1 MRSPLDIP
9 GNVPRWIL
17 FVVLFELFLGIAV
30 ILFPALLPIL
40 LSVGI
45 FGFLLLLIKPQ
56 WGYYLTI
63 LALAF
68 DGIAIFAATQLSG
81 VPGAKTLNAHHIFIF
96 ITFLVLL
103 IQIVRDK
110 LEFQKTGLE
119 WPLLLFLTWMA
130 ITCIWTPDFMTGA
143 LGVFRTYVAVI
154 FLYCTIYL
162 FREEKHVRSIIMI
175 WFILGLID
183 TILTFTFPHG
193 FKFTPF
199 VGLQWTRSVLGR
211 ARAFTNHP
219 NTLATQLDLA
229 ILLGFGLFFTSK
241 SRLSKYFYG
250 FALALMSCAFILTI
264 SRGWLVALPIGITFF
279 FYKMGQIKKFI
290 LVILAAILLVSIF
303 FLIDPDI
310 VGGLIW
316 RFFRAPQDVELSEI
330 QVTGAVKSVGV
341 RGQLWGAGYDF
352 FMDTYGRGIGAGGFA
367 TIVGGVLPEI
377 ADMQLHSLYFTVT
390 FELGL
395 IGISLFLW
403 LMALFL
409 WKAELFSKQVRGS
422 PSAPLFFAWYAGWIT
437 ILLNGLLR
445 ITLGSIPF
453 WSFISETNLGITQ
466 NLITRNGG
474 FPEKA

>member
-1 MRSPLDIP
+1 
-9 GNVPRWIL
+9 
-17 FVVLFELFLGIAV
+17 
-30 ILFPALLPIL
+30 
-40 LSVGI
+40 
-45 FGFLLLLIKPQ
+45 
-56 WGYYLTI
+56 
-63 LALAF
+63 
-68 DGIAIFAATQLSG
+68 
-81 VPGAKTLNAHHIFIF
+81 
-96 ITFLVLL
+96 
-103 IQIVRDK
+103 
-110 LEFQKTGLE
+110 
-119 WPLLLFLTWMA
+119 
-130 ITCIWTPDFMTGA
+130 
-143 LGVFRTYVAVI
+143 VAVV
-154 FLYCTIYL
+154 FFYCTVQL
-162 FREEKHVRSIIMI
+162 FREEKYLRGIITI

-199 VGLQWTRSVLGR
+199 VGLQWTKSVLGR

-279 FYKMGQIKKFI
+279 FYKMGQIKRFI
-290 LVILAAILLVSIF
+290 LVILVAILLVGIF
-303 FLIDPDI
+303 FLIDPDV
-310 VGGLIW
+310 VGELIW

-330 QVTGAVKSVGV
+330 EVTGAVKSVGV
-341 RGQLWGAGYDF
+341 RSQLWGAGYDF

-367 TIVGGVLPEI
+367 TIVGGVIAEI

-437 ILLNGLLR
+437 ILLNGFLR
-445 ITLGSIPF
+445 ITPGSIPF
-453 WSFISETNLGITQ
+453 WGFMSLGIVMMKIGLQQ
-466 NLITRNGG
+466 NKDAKQI
-474 FPEKA
+474 